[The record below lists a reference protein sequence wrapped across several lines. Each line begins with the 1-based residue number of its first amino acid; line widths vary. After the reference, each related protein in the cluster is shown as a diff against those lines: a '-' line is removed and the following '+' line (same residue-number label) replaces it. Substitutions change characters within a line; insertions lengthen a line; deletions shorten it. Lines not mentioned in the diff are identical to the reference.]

1 MWGRRMRARLSDSGA
16 AEDRKPQPGT
26 RQSPGYTSLPDE
38 CGSKCNSKGICG
50 EGSACLCRLLCSTI
64 HLRPVT
70 PCQLMQTFLRVRGDK
85 PQSYTSLVF
94 LVPSHKSWWGGRSL
108 ELGSQRGLSGG
119 RQCETGS
126 RQLDGC
132 NTDKKT
138 LTGLRISC
146 HILARNPGT
155 TLMFF
160 SLQAKK
166 MNLFTH

>member
-1 MWGRRMRARLSDSGA
+1 MINAFRFKADTSQIITYRCSETFMWGRRMRARLSDSGA

-70 PCQLMQTFLRVRGDK
+70 PCQLMQTFLGVRGDK

-94 LVPSHKSWWGGRSL
+94 LVPSHKSWRGGALLRA
-108 ELGSQRGLSGG
+108 RLS
-119 RQCETGS
+119 
-126 RQLDGC
+126 
-132 NTDKKT
+132 
-138 LTGLRISC
+138 
-146 HILARNPGT
+146 ARP
-155 TLMFF
+155 LWW
-160 SLQAKK
+160 AAV
-166 MNLFTH
+166 